1 MNTFV
6 DDNSFNVYRYG
17 TYYNPAFRQ
26 YNLTTMVNVICDRC
40 HKNYLNVCIG
50 WNNKN
55 LCLECVNMIDSFV
68 LAGIITQGIPYNT
81 QPYNTQPYA
90 STTTVTSYSP
100 VSTVTPMSQFTQYT
114 PIAPVTSYTPIATIT
129 PVTPTM
135 Y

>member
-40 HKNYLNVCIG
+40 HKNYLNVCVG

-68 LAGIITQGIPYNT
+68 LSGIITQGIPYNT
-81 QPYNTQPYA
+81 HHTTHNLMHRLRQLHRIHRYQQLHPLQHIHHIHHIHQSQPSHQ
-90 STTTVTSYSP
+90 VHRLC
-100 VSTVTPMSQFTQYT
+100 
-114 PIAPVTSYTPIATIT
+114 IR
-129 PVTPTM
+129 
-135 Y
+135 